1 MIKNLNGRA
10 KIILKRQRNFS
21 TNFPNKGAGM
31 RIVSLVAFIAAV
43 SLPMSGFAQKDTTG
57 AVSTKQKRTAKTGKT
72 TNKLLKGKFAPGSSS
87 DQPSSGQ
94 STTGSSGT
102 QTPAQTPAQTVKYIE
117 LQMGSEY
124 ITSTGYH
131 LVLKNTSAN
140 NVENAILFCAK
151 GKDGNMTGSAPAGSQ
166 VVAIPANDTIQVQ
179 VTHPA
184 GWCVGYST
192 FQATVTLDN
201 AIIGQRSWSIPLSA
215 QQ

>member
-1 MIKNLNGRA
+1 
-10 KIILKRQRNFS
+10 
-21 TNFPNKGAGM
+21 M

-43 SLPMSGFAQKDTTG
+43 SLPMSGFAQKDTTS
-57 AVSTKQKRTAKTGKT
+57 AVSTKQKRTTKTGKT
-72 TNKLLKGKFAPGSSS
+72 SNKPLKGKSTQTLSS

-102 QTPAQTPAQTVKYIE
+102 QTPAQTPAQVVKYIE

-140 NVENAILFCAK
+140 NVENAILQCAK
-151 GKDGNMTGSAPAGSQ
+151 GKDGAMTGSATAGGQAVS
-166 VVAIPANDTIQVQ
+166 IPANDTIQVQ

-184 GWCVGYST
+184 GWCTGYST
-192 FQATVTLDN
+192 FQATVTLDG
-201 AIIGQRSWSIPLSA
+201 AIIGQRSWSIPPSA